1 MIHRGRVLASLI
13 VAACGWLGEAMPP
26 AQAESASMLVGGQWV
41 NAGGGVRTGVLGSFI
56 TYALPTESLE
66 EGKWYAKAVPG
77 YFLDSG
83 SNDGKTLAQFN
94 MQGAGMSVRL
104 LRALSDH
111 WGVGFQA
118 VYARSASGSAQQ
130 ISFGSQGFEAQANS
144 RLALPLQLSAYSGM
158 AEVVYDP
165 MSGPGFRLPMLLGFT
180 LSTID
185 ATTEGTFQFQGNSFY
200 AKNKTVPVVSPGIVA
215 GIAPQESWGPV
226 RFIPF
231 VVGMYRFEKFERLH
245 RLENLTTGQV
255 VETRGEPLS
264 HASLHLGITL
274 KYVPWDIA
282 VSYVRAGMYFGPHEQ
297 PFNSQTE
304 LFTVSWNKT
313 F

>member
-1 MIHRGRVLASLI
+1 MRRGNRAIISIAIGAWWGMV
-13 VAACGWLGEAMPP
+13 GEVPSVQ
-26 AQAESASMLVGGQWV
+26 AQGAINQVHGQWV
-41 NAGGGVRTGVLGSFI
+41 NAGAGVRSGVLGSFI

-66 EGKWYAKAVPG
+66 QGHWYLKAVPG
-77 YFLDSG
+77 YFRDSG

-94 MQGAGMSVRL
+94 AQGAGMSVRFL
-104 LRALSDH
+104 YALSDH
-111 WGVGFQA
+111 WGVGFQG
-118 VYARSASGSAQQ
+118 VYARTASGSAQQ

-144 RLALPLQLSAYSGM
+144 RLSLPLQLSAYSAM

-165 MSGPGFRLPMLLGFT
+165 MSGPGFRLPMLFGLS

-200 AKNKTVPVVSPGIVA
+200 AKNKTLPLLSPGVVA
-215 GIAPQESWGPV
+215 GIAPQESWGPF

-231 VVGMYRFEKFERLH
+231 AVGMYRFDKFERFH
-245 RLENLTTGQV
+245 RLVNVTTGEV
-255 VETRGEPLS
+255 SESRDEPLR

-274 KYVPWDIA
+274 KYVPWDLA
-282 VSYVRAGMYFGPHEQ
+282 VSYVRAGIYFGPHEQ

-304 LFTVSWNKT
+304 LFTLSWSKT
-313 F
+313 Y